1 MNHKPIGGV
10 QSVTLQSAQSGSIS
24 IAVPLIDDSSV
35 YQQSVEPLE
44 SLTVRHTLT
53 LVARRNDAEAWL
65 SESFVQRAAC
75 GGFVA
80 EVVLNDGRRYSV
92 GDSSAP
98 VYLIKLLSDSKMSA
112 AGEPT
117 VTLTLCCENNT
128 LN

>member
-10 QSVTLQSAQSGSIS
+10 QSVTLRSTPTAATT
-24 IAVPLIDDSSV
+24 IAVPLVDDSSV
-35 YQQSVEPLE
+35 YQQCIEASESVV
-44 SLTVRHTLT
+44 VRHTLT
-53 LVARRNDAEAWL
+53 LVARRNDAEDWL

-75 GGFVA
+75 SGFVA
-80 EVVLNDGRRYSV
+80 EVVLNDGRQYSV

-98 VYLIKLLSDSKMSA
+98 LYLMKLVSDSKMSA
-112 AGEPT
+112 TEEPT